1 MYSISWGDF
10 SKQDKDG
17 NQIADVDRLA
27 QVLQKLLKR
36 IEDSEKRLK
45 TVENDILDLERN

>member
-1 MYSISWGDF
+1 MQSISWGDF

-27 QVLQKLLKR
+27 QVLDELLQR
-36 IEDSEKRLK
+36 IEDLEKRLK
-45 TVENDILDLERN
+45 ILESK

>member
-1 MYSISWGDF
+1 MQSISWGDF
-10 SKQDKDG
+10 SKQDKDR

-36 IEDSEKRLK
+36 IEDLEKPLK
-45 TVENDILDLERN
+45 ILESK